1 MLELDFRSV
10 QLPSLKLTFENGD
23 VIHVMPPTEGKLNRL
38 RAMEAEAKSLYGKSD
53 KETMHKVYDIFAE
66 MMSMNEEGKTLTGK
80 DLNIKYHLKWQHILA
95 FREKYIAFV
104 QSITSAKN

>member
-1 MLELDFRSV
+1 MMELDFRSV

-23 VIHVMPPTEGKLNRL
+23 VIHVMPPTKGMLNRL

-53 KETMHKVYDIFAE
+53 KETMHKVYDLFAE
-66 MMSMNEEGKTLTGK
+66 LMSANEEGITLTGK
-80 DLNIKYHLKWQHILA
+80 DLNLKYHLKLLHIIT

-104 QSITSAKN
+104 QSITNAKN